1 MTNDGILGVYRL
13 VNTADAGYMPQMQLV
28 KLFDAYFSRQRV
40 GVTRLYAAIG
50 VNAQL
55 DAVFRLWN
63 TRIEEAMPKDL
74 YAVVEGTQYRIT
86 LVQDVVERDAV
97 DITVQK
103 IDDLFTIAEEEN
115 VPDSNDPSDE
125 TEEPG

>member
-1 MTNDGILGVYRL
+1 MTNDGLLGVYRL

>member
-1 MTNDGILGVYRL
+1 MTNDGILGVYKL
-13 VNTADAGYMPQMQLV
+13 TNTADAGYMPQMQLV
-28 KLFDAYFSRQRV
+28 KLFDAYYSRMRV

-50 VNAQL
+50 VNAQV
-55 DAVFRLWN
+55 DGVFRLWN
-63 TRIEEAMPKDL
+63 TRIGEAMPKDL
-74 YAVVEGTQYRIT
+74 YAVADNIQYRIT
-86 LVQDVVERDAV
+86 LAQDVVERDAV

-115 VPDSNDPSDE
+115 VPDSNDSSDE